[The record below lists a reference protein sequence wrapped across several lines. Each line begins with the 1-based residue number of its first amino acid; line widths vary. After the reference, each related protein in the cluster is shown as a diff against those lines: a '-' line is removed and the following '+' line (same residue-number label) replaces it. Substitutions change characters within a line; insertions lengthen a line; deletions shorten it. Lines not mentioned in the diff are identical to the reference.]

1 MQELCI
7 NLKFERLGSLSK
19 IWENMELIRT
29 KWVEQH
35 RLPNKD
41 GIMQRIFQQNQRL
54 SGNSGRPWGC
64 KERREILI
72 VCVVFLIAKL
82 KQFSGGEQ

>member
-1 MQELCI
+1 M
-7 NLKFERLGSLSK
+7 ER
-19 IWENMELIRT
+19 R
-29 KWVEQH
+29 
-35 RLPNKD
+35 
-41 GIMQRIFQQNQRL
+41 FQQNQRL
-54 SGNSGRPWGC
+54 SGNSGRPCGY